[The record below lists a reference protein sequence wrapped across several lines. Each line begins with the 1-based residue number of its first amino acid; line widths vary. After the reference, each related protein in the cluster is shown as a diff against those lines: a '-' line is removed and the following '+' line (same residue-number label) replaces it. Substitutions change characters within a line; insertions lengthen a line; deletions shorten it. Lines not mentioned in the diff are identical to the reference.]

1 VDQNAI
7 FAPFFA
13 QMLLTLIVWAYMY
26 ARRIP
31 LIVGLKLTQADLA
44 KPGELARLSPAAV
57 SNPSDNLKNQ
67 FEIPVLFYALV
78 LFLYA
83 TRQVDA
89 VYVGAAWVFVAF
101 RVAHS
106 IVHCTFN
113 LVLLRFY
120 LYLTATLAV
129 WLMLIRAALHYF
141 GF

>member
-1 VDQNAI
+1 MDQNAI

-129 WLMLIRAALHYF
+129 WSMLIRAALHYF

>member
-1 VDQNAI
+1 MDQNAI

>member
-129 WLMLIRAALHYF
+129 WSMLIRAALHYF